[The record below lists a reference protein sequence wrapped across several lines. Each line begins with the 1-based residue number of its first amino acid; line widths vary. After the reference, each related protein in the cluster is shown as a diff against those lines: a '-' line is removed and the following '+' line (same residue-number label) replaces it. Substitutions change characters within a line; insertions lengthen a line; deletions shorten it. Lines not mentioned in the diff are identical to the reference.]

1 MDALDCLMTRRSI
14 RRYTDAPVE
23 REQIETVLAA
33 AMAAPSA
40 GNQQPW
46 RFVVLTE
53 RDRLDAAA
61 ETTPYGK
68 MLLEAAFALV
78 VCADTRELKHDGMWQ
93 QDCSAA
99 TQNALLAAHAIGLG
113 GVWLGFWPKM
123 ERVTPLKEVLGM
135 PGRRGAAR
143 GARVR
148 PSCRGEGALQSA
160 TRPSFVHYE
169 RW

>member
-1 MDALDCLMTRRSI
+1 MDALECMATRRSI
-14 RRYTDAPVE
+14 RSYTDEPVDP
-23 REQIETVLAA
+23 RHVQAILQA

-53 RDRLDAAA
+53 RERLDAAA

-68 MLLEAAFALV
+68 MLQEAPLAIAI
-78 VCADTRELKHDGMWQ
+78 CAHTADLKHPQMWE

-99 TQNALLAAHAIGLG
+99 TQNALLAAHALGLG
-113 GVWLGFWPKM
+113 AVWLGFWPKM
-123 ERVTPLKEVLGM
+123 ERVTPLKEALGL
-135 PGRRGAAR
+135 PDDVEPLCVIAIGHPAEDKPAAER
-143 GARVR
+143 FEPA
-148 PSCRGEGALQSA
+148 
-160 TRPSFVHYE
+160 FVHYE